1 MNSSLFPFT
10 AIIGMDLAR
19 HSLIYHAIDRTL
31 GGTVLMGHRGCAK
44 STLVRAFQEILSQDD
59 GSEAPFVEVPLGASE
74 ERLLGSVDAASLVEQ
89 GQWKEHSGL
98 LEQAHGGVLYVD
110 EVNLLPDHLVDQ
122 TLDAAASGRYRLERE
137 GLSREVEARFILV
150 GTMNPEEGDLRP
162 QLLDR
167 FTHGVLI
174 RDEYT
179 AEERREIVRARME
192 FEDDPQDFRT
202 LHRTELE
209 QLRERIQ
216 EARTRLKSI
225 RILEEQRVSVSE
237 RAASM
242 GLEGIRAE
250 LGVLRTAR
258 CAAAWRGDDSVN
270 EGDLEEAWKLCLAH
284 RHPQEDTPVPPRNT
298 ERSSAPKT
306 ENRENQSPSPVTAS
320 VPRDARRDSIHLEV
334 SHRAFHPDLH
344 EWWNQSAVFKKGINW
359 FPLSR
364 RVSPRSSSSGSI
376 DWTATL
382 AASRKKGW
390 VPGSPLSLRY
400 QNPERRPLL
409 WLFLDAS
416 RSAGALKFLGTA
428 LMALQNL
435 GLRQASRRF
444 QVLLLKDDR
453 LEWKLKRGTAGAA
466 LKTMDELRSASGKS
480 RLHLALEKMDQAV
493 RKAGVLPE
501 DRLLIC
507 SDGLFTPDSAGSLES
522 EKRRFQGLLKK
533 MVQRFHSSAWLHPV
547 PKRGMRRWIPD
558 LADSSKIQLIEIG

>member
-1 MNSSLFPFT
+1 MSLRKMNSSLFPFT

-202 LHRTELE
+202 LHRNEVE
-209 QLRERIQ
+209 HLRERIQ

-237 RAASM
+237 RAASL

-284 RHPQEDTPVPPRNT
+284 RHPQDDAPVPPRNT
-298 ERSSAPKT
+298 ERPSAPKT

-320 VPRDARRDSIHLEV
+320 VPREARRDSIHLKMP
-334 SHRAFHPDLH
+334 HRTFHPDLH
-344 EWWNQSAVFKKGINW
+344 VWWNQYAVFKKGINW
-359 FPLSR
+359 FLGSR
-364 RVSPRSSSSGSI
+364 RVSPRSSSSSSI
-376 DWTATL
+376 DWIATL

-390 VPGSPLSLRY
+390 VPGRPLSLRY
-400 QNPERRPLL
+400 LNPERRPLL

-416 RSAGALKFLGTA
+416 RSAGALKFLGSA

-435 GLRQASRRF
+435 GLPQASRRF

-466 LKTMDELRSASGKS
+466 LK
-480 RLHLALEKMDQAV
+480 KMDQAV
-493 RKAGVLPE
+493 RKAGVLPQ

-507 SDGLFTPDSAGSLES
+507 SDGLFTPDSAGSL
-522 EKRRFQGLLKK
+522 
-533 MVQRFHSSAWLHPV
+533 
-547 PKRGMRRWIPD
+547 
-558 LADSSKIQLIEIG
+558 

>member
-59 GSEAPFVEVPLGASE
+59 GSEAPFFEVPLGASE

-192 FEDDPQDFRT
+192 FEDDPQDFRS
-202 LHRTELE
+202 LHRNEVE
-209 QLRERIQ
+209 HLRERIQ

-237 RAASM
+237 RAASL

-250 LGVLRTAR
+250 LGVLRTALHVVLQPGAEMIQSMR
-258 CAAAWRGDDSVN
+258 VILKKPGNSASPIDILRMMHPFHLGIPK
-270 EGDLEEAWKLCLAH
+270 DLLRRK
-284 RHPQEDTPVPPRNT
+284 
-298 ERSSAPKT
+298 PKIVRT
-306 ENRENQSPSPVTAS
+306 NLLLPSP
-320 VPRDARRDSIHLEV
+320 H
-334 SHRAFHPDLH
+334 
-344 EWWNQSAVFKKGINW
+344 
-359 FPLSR
+359 
-364 RVSPRSSSSGSI
+364 
-376 DWTATL
+376 
-382 AASRKKGW
+382 
-390 VPGSPLSLRY
+390 
-400 QNPERRPLL
+400 
-409 WLFLDAS
+409 
-416 RSAGALKFLGTA
+416 
-428 LMALQNL
+428 
-435 GLRQASRRF
+435 
-444 QVLLLKDDR
+444 
-453 LEWKLKRGTAGAA
+453 
-466 LKTMDELRSASGKS
+466 
-480 RLHLALEKMDQAV
+480 
-493 RKAGVLPE
+493 
-501 DRLLIC
+501 
-507 SDGLFTPDSAGSLES
+507 
-522 EKRRFQGLLKK
+522 RFQGK
-533 MVQRFHSSAWLHPV
+533 HEGTPSSWKCLIV
-547 PKRGMRRWIPD
+547 PFIRICLNGGISLVFSRKESTGFWE
-558 LADSSKIQLIEIG
+558 AGG